1 MRFLL
6 LIFVVLP
13 VIEMWL
19 LIQVGS
25 VIGALPTIFLVLLMA
40 VGGVVLLRRQ
50 GLNTLIRGNQKLE
63 SGQLP
68 AQEMVEA
75 LILAVSGVLLVI
87 PGFCTDFF
95 GILGLIPPLR
105 RGLARRMMAAGF
117 VQGGF
122 QAAAFG
128 PGAPFRRGPVTREDR
143 VIEGEFWRKDRRD

>member
-19 LIQVGS
+19 LIKVGS
-25 VIGALPTIFLVLLMA
+25 VIGALPTVVLVLLIA
-40 VGGVVLLRRQ
+40 VAGVALLRRQ
-50 GLNTLIRGNQKLE
+50 GLSTLVRSNQKLE

-75 LILAVSGVLLVI
+75 MILAVSGVLLVI
-87 PGFCTDFF
+87 PGFFTDFF

-105 RGLARRMMAAGF
+105 RRLARRMMAAGF

-122 QAAAFG
+122 Q
-128 PGAPFRRGPVTREDR
+128 GAPFRRSPTPQEDR